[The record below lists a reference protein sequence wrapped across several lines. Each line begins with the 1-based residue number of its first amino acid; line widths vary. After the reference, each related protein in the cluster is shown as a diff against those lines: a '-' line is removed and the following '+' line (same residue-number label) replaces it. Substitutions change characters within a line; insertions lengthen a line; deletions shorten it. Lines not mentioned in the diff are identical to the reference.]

1 MVRAGPWPGAAG
13 VPRLNKSISHS
24 AATRIGLSRYPIR
37 QLTSGPAGRQAG
49 SLKPGDASGHHH
61 RTAICCARKDPEGT
75 QSLGGPDQVC
85 CSSAAASWQ
94 SPLLPPCLTSV
105 APHLTL
111 LTCPGSFHPRDIH
124 VLVTSRVHFQ
134 YEEERESAGCVGPDI
149 RRTNLLGDSC
159 RQCTIG
165 MVCIFT
171 CQYGDQCSLHCFF
184 SSSRDPRDNGG
195 SNGTRGDVTPGG
207 SQSTL
212 SHPPPGRPAIFL
224 GRWTMSHNN
233 SKIRPR
239 NGGPDFD
246 DMSALCHIQPTSPW
260 SQEGCH
266 RLVNRVCSCESLFA
280 CHTHGKLWGTWTM
293 RGWLHSASWAYFLQ
307 AASWRCSVD
316 VACECRHP

>member
-1 MVRAGPWPGAAG
+1 MPMAWPHHTTAQYYVEDAVVRAGPWPGAAG

-85 CSSAAASWQ
+85 CSSAAASCQ
-94 SPLLPPCLTSV
+94 SPLLPPCLTSA
-105 APHLTL
+105 APHLTH
-111 LTCPGSFHPRDIH
+111 LTFILETLMPWSPAVCTF
-124 VLVTSRVHFQ
+124 TK
-134 YEEERESAGCVGPDI
+134 YEGESAGCVGPDL

-165 MVCIFT
+165 MVYIFT

-207 SQSTL
+207 SQSTS

-224 GRWTMSHNN
+224 GRWTTSHNN

-246 DMSALCHIQPTSPW
+246 DMSALCHIQPTSP
-260 SQEGCH
+260 
-266 RLVNRVCSCESLFA
+266 
-280 CHTHGKLWGTWTM
+280 
-293 RGWLHSASWAYFLQ
+293 
-307 AASWRCSVD
+307 
-316 VACECRHP
+316 